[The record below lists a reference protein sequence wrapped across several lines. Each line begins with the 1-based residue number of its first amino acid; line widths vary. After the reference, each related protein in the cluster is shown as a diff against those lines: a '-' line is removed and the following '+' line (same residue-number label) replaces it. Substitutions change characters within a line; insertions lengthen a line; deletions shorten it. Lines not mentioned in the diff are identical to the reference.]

1 VSWRSKASRSSGR
14 RRSSRGVVGT
24 RALVG
29 PSVAAGIL
37 RGERRADDSGCP
49 KDAEKGNVVGMR
61 HQAYAP
67 DLGTRDRT
75 YFRGRVLRSV
85 LRPVHVDPHYAPRAQ
100 APEVGHPRRHRG
112 RANLRKQEEPAPGS
126 WWVGV
131 ARLAA
136 CHRFRKEEAWRVE
149 KRKEVEA
156 SVPAR
161 TGELGF
167 GCPHVNSLLQKSVG
181 DVWP

>member
-1 VSWRSKASRSSGR
+1 VSWRRTASRSSGWR
-14 RRSSRGVVGT
+14 HSSRGVVGT

-29 PSVAAGIL
+29 PSAAAGIL
-37 RGERRADDSGCP
+37 RGGRCADDSGCP
-49 KDAEKGNVVGMR
+49 KGAEEGNVVSMR

-75 YFRGRVLRSV
+75 YFTGTRPSLGPSTRARRSSLRSV
-85 LRPVHVDPHYAPRAQ
+85 GASLGGGASTAVSRSGKPARAGGTGTG
-100 APEVGHPRRHRG
+100 A
-112 RANLRKQEEPAPGS
+112 L
-126 WWVGV
+126 WMDV

-136 CHRFRKEEAWRVE
+136 RHRSRKGEAWRVE
-149 KRKEVEA
+149 RRKEVEA

-167 GCPHVNSLLQKSVG
+167 GCPHVNRCCRSR
-181 DVWP
+181 